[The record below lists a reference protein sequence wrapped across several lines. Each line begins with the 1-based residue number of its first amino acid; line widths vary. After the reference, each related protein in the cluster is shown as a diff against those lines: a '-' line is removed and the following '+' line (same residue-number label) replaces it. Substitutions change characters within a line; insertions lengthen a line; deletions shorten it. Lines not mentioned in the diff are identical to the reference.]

1 MGYALDWSRRVN
13 LAAMT
18 PHGELASTKYCLAN
32 PGVEYLIYCPAGAK
46 TISVTLPAGRF
57 AVLWFD
63 VSRGKETKEPPVT
76 HADAER
82 KFAVPIAGD
91 VLLYLR
97 IME

>member
-1 MGYALDWSRRVN
+1 MGHALDWSRRVD

-32 PGVEYLIYCPAGAK
+32 PGVEYLIYCPAGGK

-63 VSRGKETKEPPVT
+63 AEKGKETKESPVA
-76 HADAER
+76 HAGAER

-91 VLLYLR
+91 ALLHLR
-97 IME
+97 LVD